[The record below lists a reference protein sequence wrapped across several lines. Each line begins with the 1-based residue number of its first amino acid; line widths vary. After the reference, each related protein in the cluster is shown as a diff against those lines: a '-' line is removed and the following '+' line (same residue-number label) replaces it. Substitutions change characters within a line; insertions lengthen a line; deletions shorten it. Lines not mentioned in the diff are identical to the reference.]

1 MLVPRQWEEPHLVA
15 QLRRSVPSFIGWPP
29 ADQTDPKWVVGHRVD
44 HILHHRQVL
53 DPARPEMSAQS
64 LAHRGENRQTLELR
78 QIGVDFAI
86 EVVRP
91 VCADRTLVTFEL
103 APERKVAPTGAGGE
117 NAGDVFHAEPR
128 SRVLR
133 VYPDSGRVLAGRV
146 MLGVGRVVPTHLDVG
161 GGIAVARR
169 KCVAL
174 LKAHV
179 PRNRAQRGLTGV
191 DACDRETRSM
201 KLHVKLELWVTL
213 AEEGGEL
220 LEVRGH
226 QVVAGDED
234 RAVGHHV
241 LRPLRGR
248 RCGEQG
254 CPDPEGCQR
263 RCPNP
268 IHSITPACSIQ
279 WPAPSH

>member
-1 MLVPRQWEEPHLVA
+1 MLAPRRWEEPHLVA

-117 NAGDVFHAEPR
+117 NAGDPFHPEPR
-128 SRVLR
+128 TR
-133 VYPDSGRVLAGRV
+133 
-146 MLGVGRVVPTHLDVG
+146 
-161 GGIAVARR
+161 
-169 KCVAL
+169 
-174 LKAHV
+174 V
-179 PRNRAQRGLTGV
+179 PRFSPHPAHALARQR
-191 DACDRETRSM
+191 
-201 KLHVKLELWVTL
+201 
-213 AEEGGEL
+213 L
-220 LEVRGH
+220 L
-226 QVVAGDED
+226 
-234 RAVGHHV
+234 
-241 LRPLRGR
+241 
-248 RCGEQG
+248 
-254 CPDPEGCQR
+254 
-263 RCPNP
+263 
-268 IHSITPACSIQ
+268 
-279 WPAPSH
+279 